1 MSYDSA
7 VANLYAL
14 GHELARTPSH
24 KFDLAHMRVLL
35 AALDHP
41 EQRFPSVLIAGTNGK
56 GSTAA
61 TLASILRA
69 AGYRTALY
77 TSPHLIRLNERI
89 RIDGEE
95 IGDPEFAALHD
106 RVEETANR
114 LVAAGKLPWHPSFF
128 EMLTAIAFEHFAQA
142 QVDIAVLEVGMG
154 GRLDATNVVEPLISV
169 ITDISLDHQKFLGN
183 TIAEIAGEKA
193 GIIHPA
199 GVVVI
204 LPQHPAANDVIGK
217 AALERSAR
225 AVSAVPYVPPV
236 SPGAD
241 QASRGTPQLQG
252 EDNHDPS
259 RLAARADLFSREA
272 AQESSP
278 GREPGVLR
286 APEPSPRGA
295 KERADVTV
303 EAHGSRVH
311 DDPGAT
317 LQAHKRPGQ
326 DYAGA
331 TVEAH
336 GFSRTNQHSKGDGAS
351 APVPHT
357 SYPLEVMGEEILV
370 ESPLIGRH
378 QYRNIALAIAAA
390 VELNSSRVG
399 TKLRPVQGER
409 SSPAL
414 FHISPSAIATG
425 VRNTRWPGRFQIIPA
440 QNSWPEFV
448 LDVAHNPAGAWALRA
463 ALSQN
468 YPERALTFIFGA
480 MRDKAIAEIA
490 EILFPLAAHI
500 LATRAENP
508 RSATPDEIREAASR
522 TGAEVLTAPDVP
534 AALAQARSLAGSQ
547 GLVVITGSIYIV
559 GEAMRELGLRA

>member
-128 EMLTAIAFEHFAQA
+128 EMLTAIAFEQFAQA

-193 GIIHPA
+193 GIIHPG

-286 APEPSPRGA
+286 ATEPIPSGA
-295 KERADVTV
+295 KERAD
-303 EAHGSRVH
+303 
-311 DDPGAT
+311 
-317 LQAHKRPGQ
+317 
-326 DYAGA
+326 A

-399 TKLRPVQGER
+399 TGLRPVQGER
-409 SSPAL
+409 SSPAP
-414 FHISPSAIATG
+414 FHISLSAIATG
-425 VRNTRWPGRFQIIPA
+425 IRNTRWPGRFQIIPA

-534 AALAQARSLAGSQ
+534 AALAQARSLAGVQ